1 MTIPREVTRRVAE
14 LREEIE
20 RHNYQYYALDAPI
33 VADAEYDQLFRELQ
47 SLESEYPALVT
58 PQSPTQRIGTDPQ
71 GQFGQVQHEAPML
84 SLNNAFDAE
93 EVAAFDRRVREALQL
108 DRIEYAAEPK
118 FDGLAVSLTY
128 ADGVL
133 ARGATRGDGFTGED
147 VTANLRTLRAIPLKL
162 AAKTPP
168 ARCEIRGEVL
178 MRKRDF
184 ESLNAAQR
192 AKGEREFVNPRNA
205 AAGSLRQLDVRITA
219 SRRLV
224 FYAYG
229 MGAARH
235 APSFE
240 THTDLLDYLAE
251 NRFLVAAQRKVVSG
265 VDGLLSYYAEIGKAR
280 ADLPFEID
288 GVVYKV
294 NDLRA
299 QERLGFV
306 ARAPRFA
313 VAHKYPA
320 EEATSVVLG
329 IEVQV
334 GRTGALTPVA
344 RLAPVFVGG
353 VTVTNATLH
362 NLDQVRAKD
371 VRIGDTVVVRRAG
384 DVIPEVVRV
393 MPEKRPAD
401 ALEFQMPAKC
411 PVCDSKVERIESEA
425 VFRCTGGL
433 YCGAQRKQAILHYA
447 SRRAMDIDGLGEKLV
462 DQLVET
468 GRVRTAADLYQL
480 DVSALA
486 ALERMAE
493 KSAGNIVAAIEKSKQ
508 RPLARF
514 VYALGIHH
522 VGEEVAKILAQ
533 HFGSIDALLAADWDR
548 LLAEKQQVQKENTRR
563 RNRGEALMEAVLP
576 GVGPEILESV
586 ANFVRQP
593 HNREVIAALLE
604 RGVSPAPAGP
614 ARAPSALGKFT
625 GKTFVLTGT
634 LANLTRDEAA
644 SRIEAQGGKVTGS
657 VSKKTDYVVVGAEPG
672 SKYEK
677 ARELG
682 IAVLEEQDLLKLLG
696 L

>member
-1 MTIPREVTRRVAE
+1 MTIPREVTRRAAE

-33 VADAEYDQLFRELQ
+33 ISDAEYDQLFRELQ

-93 EVAAFDRRVREALQL
+93 EVAAFDRRVREALEL

-162 AAKTPP
+162 ATKTPP

-184 ESLNAAQR
+184 DSLNAAQR

-251 NRFLVAAQRKVVSG
+251 NRFLVAGQRRVVSG

-294 NDLRA
+294 NSLLFWA
-299 QERLGFV
+299 SKCRLA
-306 ARAPRFA
+306 ARAR
-313 VAHKYPA
+313 
-320 EEATSVVLG
+320 
-329 IEVQV
+329 
-334 GRTGALTPVA
+334 
-344 RLAPVFVGG
+344 
-353 VTVTNATLH
+353 
-362 NLDQVRAKD
+362 
-371 VRIGDTVVVRRAG
+371 
-384 DVIPEVVRV
+384 
-393 MPEKRPAD
+393 
-401 ALEFQMPAKC
+401 
-411 PVCDSKVERIESEA
+411 
-425 VFRCTGGL
+425 
-433 YCGAQRKQAILHYA
+433 
-447 SRRAMDIDGLGEKLV
+447 
-462 DQLVET
+462 
-468 GRVRTAADLYQL
+468 
-480 DVSALA
+480 
-486 ALERMAE
+486 
-493 KSAGNIVAAIEKSKQ
+493 
-508 RPLARF
+508 
-514 VYALGIHH
+514 
-522 VGEEVAKILAQ
+522 
-533 HFGSIDALLAADWDR
+533 
-548 LLAEKQQVQKENTRR
+548 
-563 RNRGEALMEAVLP
+563 
-576 GVGPEILESV
+576 
-586 ANFVRQP
+586 
-593 HNREVIAALLE
+593 
-604 RGVSPAPAGP
+604 
-614 ARAPSALGKFT
+614 
-625 GKTFVLTGT
+625 
-634 LANLTRDEAA
+634 
-644 SRIEAQGGKVTGS
+644 
-657 VSKKTDYVVVGAEPG
+657 
-672 SKYEK
+672 
-677 ARELG
+677 
-682 IAVLEEQDLLKLLG
+682 
-696 L
+696 